1 MYEVIDSAVDF
12 SPMNANS
19 GDVKSKDTQIFT
31 VGSQYRFDSFTL
43 YGTYQY
49 VTHARLLPDFDITLT
64 DAAINSGMIK
74 KGFNSHAFSVSG
86 AFPVFGGTFKAVIN
100 YMNGKAKDGEVKS
113 FLGASKFERLAGG
126 IAYEYPLSKRSTLYG
141 FGAVSVAM
149 KGAKYNFRLRQSCLQ
164 HMEPGFCLRHYF

>member
-1 MYEVIDSAVDF
+1 
-12 SPMNANS
+12 MNANS

-86 AFPVFGGTFKAVIN
+86 AFPAFGGTFKTVIN
-100 YMNGKAKDGEVKS
+100 YMNGKAKDGEVKPEALLTNIR
-113 FLGASKFERLAGG
+113 FLSAAPCMVLVLCQWA
-126 IAYEYPLSKRSTLYG
+126 
-141 FGAVSVAM
+141 
-149 KGAKYNFRLRQSCLQ
+149 
-164 HMEPGFCLRHYF
+164 

>member
-74 KGFNSHAFSVSG
+74 KVSTAMHFPCRGF
-86 AFPVFGGTFKAVIN
+86 P
-100 YMNGKAKDGEVKS
+100 
-113 FLGASKFERLAGG
+113 
-126 IAYEYPLSKRSTLYG
+126 G
-141 FGAVSVAM
+141 FRRNV
-149 KGAKYNFRLRQSCLQ
+149 QSCDQLYEWQ
-164 HMEPGFCLRHYF
+164 GERR